1 MMTGAKKRVAITRR
15 IHERAREVLEQAGVE
30 VWTNPEPRPLTREEF
45 VRIMKNFD
53 GMICL
58 LSDGIDRELL
68 ETATRLRIVA
78 NYAVGF
84 DNLDVA
90 TATRLGI
97 ALTNTPDVLTNATA
111 ELAWAL
117 MFAAARHVAAGDRL
131 VREKRFQGWEPLLL
145 LGHEIAGKTLGIV
158 GAGRIGTA
166 VARRAVGF
174 EMRILYTRRS
184 GPSPELEALGAQC
197 VDLEQLLRESDFIS
211 IHTPLTTETRHLID
225 RERLKLL
232 KPTAVLVNT
241 ARGPVV
247 DEAALAEALAEG
259 RLAAAGLDVYEH
271 EPAVE
276 PRLLTLPNVVL
287 LPHIGSA
294 TYEARCAMAELAAQ
308 NILDFFEGRVPRTCI
323 NPEYVRAAAR
333 SDRG

>member
-1 MMTGAKKRVAITRR
+1 V
-15 IHERAREVLEQAGVE
+15 
-30 VWTNPEPRPLTREEF
+30 
-45 VRIMKNFD
+45 
-53 GMICL
+53 
-58 LSDGIDRELL
+58 
-68 ETATRLRIVA
+68 
-78 NYAVGF
+78 
-84 DNLDVA
+84 
-90 TATRLGI
+90 
-97 ALTNTPDVLTNATA
+97 
-111 ELAWAL
+111 
-117 MFAAARHVAAGDRL
+117 
-131 VREKRFQGWEPLLL
+131 
-145 LGHEIAGKTLGIV
+145 
-158 GAGRIGTA
+158 RIGTS

-211 IHTPLTTETRHLID
+211 IHTPLTAETRHLID

-247 DEAALAEALAEG
+247 EEAALAEALAEG

-294 TYEARCAMAELAAQ
+294 TYEARSAMAELAAQ